1 MDRNIFTREQY
12 IAKITLIGTPFQNK
26 KNKRVPPCKIKC
38 NILRHYLDVP
48 GIYQCKLLL
57 AETGAFHLL
66 IKQRLIFT
74 VFKRL
79 LRQQVES
86 VAVFPAGNQG
96 VQSFL
101 RMDADAPQCQQL
113 HNQPQIPPILSNR
126 WWENLFLI

>member
-12 IAKITLIGTPFQNK
+12 IAKSTLIGTPFQNK

-79 LRQQVES
+79 LRQQVECCRFS
-86 VAVFPAGNQG
+86 
-96 VQSFL
+96 S
-101 RMDADAPQCQQL
+101 R
-113 HNQPQIPPILSNR
+113 QPRGSIIPKNGC
-126 WWENLFLI
+126 